1 MYAMYAAKAGVFLL
15 CFDPTLGE
23 LQLFHSPS
31 VIGGGIVNPM
41 TFLVALS
48 GIGFEASLIAFNE
61 ASIINIDVKTPIWKD
76 FKDTGNDAMK
86 FQALKSERTAYKLKN
101 LLRIPHA
108 LAVAFI
114 NLPEKDPSSIAAAF
128 MNTFNDHDQKVD
140 EAAVTDPTAEQSEK
154 LSDEF
159 ICAIQFCWLA
169 L

>member
-1 MYAMYAAKAGVFLL
+1 V
-15 CFDPTLGE
+15 
-23 LQLFHSPS
+23 
-31 VIGGGIVNPM
+31 
-41 TFLVALS
+41 
-48 GIGFEASLIAFNE
+48 
-61 ASIINIDVKTPIWKD
+61 SIQHTN
-76 FKDTGNDAMK
+76 
-86 FQALKSERTAYKLKN
+86 LKN